1 MLDLTKTINIS
12 RTYDQ
17 NARRQEITRVDIFEN
32 EKSYFFPYEP
42 KVVRDLAVQEKY
54 SPNPGDILY
63 IGAGCNI
70 PRIKL
75 RDLLL
80 NNHAKTTTDITK
92 ATHIFIDTT
101 FSKMI
106 SEQWVN
112 LVSKQQLLQFAK
124 LSFEDGLIDDEE
136 VEVVE
141 NILKDHPDNT
151 SIHVVNSVH
160 YVINDRTD
168 KIFKGSKVLE
178 NNNSDKVGHINYI
191 KEDYVAAWKH
201 IHSNLDKV
209 FNYKSLIGH
218 INAEDSISITEEI
231 FQQLS
236 SMFNSEDK
244 DNHILAME
252 IMANSNYF
260 ESLMYLEIL
269 FVDHGY
275 AINISSTKRHVNF
288 KSLTDYL
295 GKHSNYL
302 NNSTSYTVID
312 SLVEKKAVTLDQVK
326 YILNRYKDDF
336 YSGSNHFKVKQITLG
351 DKLAKLL
358 NVNYIKTVEEDY
370 IPEIVEEEIEKVES
384 NEEFNWVE

>member
-1 MLDLTKTINIS
+1 MLDLTETIEIS

-17 NARRQEITRVDIFEN
+17 NSRKQSITRVDVFEKA
-32 EKSYFFPYEP
+32 ESYFFPYDP
-42 KVVRDLAVQEKY
+42 KIIRDFAVQEKY

-63 IGAGCNI
+63 IGPGCNI

-80 NNHAKTTTDITK
+80 DNHAKTTTDITK

-101 FSKMI
+101 FNKMI

-112 LVSKQQLLQFAK
+112 LVSKQQLLQFAE
-124 LSFEDGLIDDEE
+124 LSSEDGLISNDD
-136 VEVVE
+136 VEVIG

-151 SIHVVNSVH
+151 SIHVVNILH

-168 KIFKGSKVLE
+168 QIFKGSEVLK
-178 NNNSDKVGHINYI
+178 NTNSDKVGHINYI
-191 KEDYVAAWKH
+191 KEDYVATWKH
-201 IHSNLDKV
+201 INSNLDKV

-236 SMFNSEDK
+236 SMFSSEDK

-269 FVDHGY
+269 FVDHGHE
-275 AINISSTKRHVNF
+275 INTSSTKRHVNF

-295 GKHSNYL
+295 GKSTNYL
-302 NNSTSYTVID
+302 NNTTSYNVID

-326 YILNRYKDDF
+326 YILNRYKDEF
-336 YSGSNHFKVKQITLG
+336 YRGSEHFKVKQITLG

-370 IPEIVEEEIEKVES
+370 IPEIVEEKIEKVES
-384 NEEFNWVE
+384 DEFNWIE

>member
-1 MLDLTKTINIS
+1 MLDLTETIEIS

-17 NARRQEITRVDIFEN
+17 NARKQEITRVDIFEN
-32 EKSYFFPYEP
+32 QKSYFFPYDP
-42 KVVRDLAVQEKY
+42 KVVRDLDVQEKY

-63 IGAGCNI
+63 IGPGCNI

-80 NNHAKTTTDITK
+80 NNYAKTTTDITK

-112 LVSKQQLLQFAK
+112 LVSKQQLLQFAE
-124 LSFEDGLIDDEE
+124 LSFEDGLITDEE
-136 VEVVE
+136 VEIVKDT
-141 NILKDHPDNT
+141 LKDHPDNT
-151 SIHVVNSVH
+151 SIHVVNSLH

-178 NNNSDKVGHINYI
+178 NNNSDKKGYINYV
-191 KEDYVAAWKH
+191 KEDYVATWKH

-218 INAEDSISITEEI
+218 INAEDSISITEEV

-269 FVDHGY
+269 FVDHGH
-275 AINISSTKRHVNF
+275 AINTSPTKRHVNF

-295 GKHSNYL
+295 GKASNYL
-302 NNSTSYTVID
+302 NNTTSYAVID

-336 YSGSNHFKVKQITLG
+336 YSGSSHFKVKQITLG
-351 DKLAKLL
+351 DELAKLL

-370 IPEIVEEEIEKVES
+370 IPEIVEEKIEKVES
-384 NEEFNWVE
+384 DEFNWIE